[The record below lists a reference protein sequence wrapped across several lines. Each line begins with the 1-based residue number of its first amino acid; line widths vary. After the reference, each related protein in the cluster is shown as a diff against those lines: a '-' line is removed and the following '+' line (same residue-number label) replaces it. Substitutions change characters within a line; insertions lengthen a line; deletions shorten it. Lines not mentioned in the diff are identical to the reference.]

1 MAGRKFKI
9 AFSTIGTAPFIL
21 FVRLINTYGVH
32 PRYYTRCLVAGIMS
46 LLSAPFL
53 WFELLI
59 FSKKLS
65 RTPLPK
71 SPVFI
76 LGHWR
81 SGTTLLHNAM
91 AQDKQFA
98 FISTFQSVFANQ
110 FFGSRWLFKPVM
122 RLLMPEKRP
131 ADNVLLSPE
140 LPQEEGI
147 ALSNINSFGFYNF
160 FYFPRHWKEIYARY
174 VSGEASTSAELK
186 VYGRRYKKLIAQ
198 ALIEYNRHE
207 FISKFPPNTGSIKH
221 LLDMFPD
228 AKFIYI
234 YRNPLLVFQS
244 TVNFFETTHE
254 ALKLQPYSKPE
265 FEEMVFELYEMIIRD
280 YENQKKLI
288 PKQNLVEIR
297 YEDFE
302 KDPMAGLKLIY
313 TKLALTGYEDSVPG
327 FKAYLEQQKRYEKAE
342 HSFNEEEISRISE
355 RLGFA
360 FELYG
365 YADAEIPQGS
375 LR

>member
-1 MAGRKFKI
+1 MAGRKFNI
-9 AFSTIGTAPFIL
+9 AFSTIGTAPFL
-21 FVRLINTYGVH
+21 LLVRLVSTYKVY
-32 PRYYTRCLVAGIMS
+32 PRYYGRCLVAAIVS
-46 LLSAPFL
+46 LLAAPFL
-53 WFELLI
+53 WFERLL
-59 FSKKLS
+59 FSRRLS
-65 RTPLPK
+65 RTVLPK

-98 FISTFQSVFANQ
+98 FINTFQSVFANQ

-160 FYFPRHWKEIYARY
+160 FYFPRDWKAIYARY
-174 VSGEASTSAELK
+174 VSGKASSTTEMQG
-186 VYGRRYKKLIAQ
+186 YYRQYKKLIAQ
-198 ALIEYNRHE
+198 SLIEYHRQE
-207 FISKFPPNTGSIKH
+207 FISKFPPFTGSIKH
-221 LLDMFPD
+221 LLAMFPE

-234 YRNPLLVFQS
+234 YRNPLLVFRS

-254 ALKLQPYSKPE
+254 ALKLQPFSRLE
-265 FEEMVFELYEMIIRD
+265 FEEMVFELYEMLIRD
-280 YENQKKLI
+280 YEEQKALI
-288 PKQNLVEIR
+288 PEHHLVEIR

-302 KDPMAGLKLIY
+302 ADPMSGLKHIY
-313 TKLALTGYEDSVPG
+313 AALGIQGFEESVPA
-327 FKAYLEQQKRYEKAE
+327 FETYLNQQKRYEKAE
-342 HSFNEEEISRISE
+342 HSFNSDDINKIAG
-355 RLGFA
+355 RLAFA

-365 YADAEIPQGS
+365 YPSTTVQS
-375 LR
+375 RH

>member
-1 MAGRKFKI
+1 MAGRKFNI
-9 AFSTIGTAPFIL
+9 AFSTIGTAPFL
-21 FVRLINTYGVH
+21 VLVRLVSTYKVH
-32 PRYYTRCLVAGIMS
+32 PRYYMRCFVAALVS
-46 LLSAPFL
+46 LLAAPFL
-53 WFELLI
+53 WFERLV
-59 FSKKLS
+59 FSRKLA
-65 RTPLPK
+65 RTALPK

-98 FISTFQSVFANQ
+98 FINTFQSVFANQ

-160 FYFPRHWKEIYARY
+160 FYFPQDWKAIYARY
-174 VSGEASTSAELK
+174 VSGETTSPTEMER
-186 VYGRRYKKLIAQ
+186 YYRRYKKLIAQ
-198 ALIEYNRHE
+198 SMIEYNRQE
-207 FISKFPPNTGSIKH
+207 FISKFPPHTGSIRH
-221 LLDMFPD
+221 LLAMFPD

-234 YRNPLLVFQS
+234 YRNPLMVFRS

-254 ALKLQPYSKPE
+254 ALKLQPYSRPE
-265 FEEMVFELYEMIIRD
+265 FEEMVFELYEMLIRD
-280 YENQKKLI
+280 YEIQKALI
-288 PKQNLVEIR
+288 PQHHLVEIR

-302 KDPMAGLKLIY
+302 SDPMAGLKQIY
-313 TKLALTGYEDSVPG
+313 TSLGIPG
-327 FKAYLEQQKRYEKAE
+327 FEESAPAFKAYFNEQKRYEKAE
-342 HSFNEEEISRISE
+342 HSFNSEDVKRISG
-355 RLGFA
+355 RLAFA
-360 FELYG
+360 FDLYG
-365 YADAEIPQGS
+365 YPSTPVATTP
-375 LR
+375 

>member
-1 MAGRKFKI
+1 MAGRKFNI
-9 AFSTIGTAPFIL
+9 AFSTIGTAPFL
-21 FVRLINTYGVH
+21 LLVRLVSTYKVY
-32 PRYYTRCLVAGIMS
+32 PRYYVRCLVAVIVS

-53 WFELLI
+53 WFERLF
-59 FSKKLS
+59 FSNRLS
-65 RTPLPK
+65 RTVLPE

-98 FISTFQSVFANQ
+98 FINTFQSVFANQ
-110 FFGSRWLFKPVM
+110 FFGSRWLFKPMM

-160 FYFPRHWKEIYARY
+160 FYFPHDWKAIYARY
-174 VSGEASTSAELK
+174 VTGESTGKAEMQR
-186 VYGRRYKKLIAQ
+186 YYRRYKKLIAQ
-198 ALIEYNRHE
+198 SLIEYNRKE
-207 FISKFPPNTGSIKH
+207 FISKFPPHTGSIKH
-221 LLDMFPD
+221 LLAMFPE

-234 YRNPLLVFQS
+234 YRNPLMVFQS

-254 ALKLQPYSKPE
+254 ALKLQPYSRPE
-265 FEEMVFELYEMIIRD
+265 FEEMVFELYERLIRD
-280 YENQKKLI
+280 YEDQKALI
-288 PKQNLVEIR
+288 PKRHLVEIR

-302 KDPMAGLKLIY
+302 ADPMSGLKQIY
-313 TKLALTGYEDSVPG
+313 TSLGIPGFDESVPA
-327 FKAYLEQQKRYEKAE
+327 FEAYLNKQKRYEKAE
-342 HSFNEEEISRISE
+342 HSFKREEVDQISQ
-355 RLGFA
+355 RLAFA
-360 FELYG
+360 FDLYG
-365 YADAEIPQGS
+365 YSSTPVGS
-375 LR
+375 TH